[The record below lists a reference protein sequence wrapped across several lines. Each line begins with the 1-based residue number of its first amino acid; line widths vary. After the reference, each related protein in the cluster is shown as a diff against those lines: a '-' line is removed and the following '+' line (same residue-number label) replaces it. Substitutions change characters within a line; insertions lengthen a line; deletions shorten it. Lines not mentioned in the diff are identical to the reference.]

1 MIRRKM
7 DEQEKLLMQLKEETK
22 KLELRINEYKE
33 IQESIKKEGLQKLF
47 GLMREQDLH
56 FNFHSKNY
64 EHSCKNRS
72 IKKFEATRDNIMKAN
87 CYNSQKE
94 DLQYPLKEEPY
105 RNYELFNTV
114 LIVLMEQRKEIQDLK
129 ERMKEWTLISNSDS

>member
-7 DEQEKLLMQLKEETK
+7 DEQEKLLMKLKEETK

-33 IQESIKKEGLQKLF
+33 IQESLKKEGVQKLF
-47 GLMREQDLH
+47 GLLREQDLH

-64 EHSCKNRS
+64 EHSCKDRI
-72 IKKFEATRDNIMKAN
+72 IKKFEATRNNIIAAN
-87 CYNSQKE
+87 CYNGQKE
-94 DLQYPLKEEPY
+94 ELQYPLKEESY

-114 LIVLMEQRKEIQDLK
+114 LVILIEQQREIQDLK
-129 ERMKEWTLISNSDS
+129 ERL

>member
-1 MIRRKM
+1 M
-7 DEQEKLLMQLKEETK
+7 DEQEKLLSKLKEETK

-47 GLMREQDLH
+47 GLLREQDLH

-64 EHSCKNRS
+64 QYSYGIRCN
-72 IKKFEATRDNIMKAN
+72 KKFEATRDNIMKAN
-87 CYNSQKE
+87 CYNGQTE

-114 LIVLMEQRKEIQDLK
+114 LIVLMEQRKEIEELK
-129 ERMKEWTLISNSDS
+129 KRLNDELA

>member
-7 DEQEKLLMQLKEETK
+7 DEQEKLLTKLKEETE

-33 IQESIKKEGLQKLF
+33 IQESLNKKGVQKLF
-47 GLMREQDLH
+47 GLLREQDLH

-64 EHSCKNRS
+64 EHSCKNRI
-72 IKKFEATRDNIMKAN
+72 IKKFEATRNNIIAAN
-87 CYNSQKE
+87 CYNGQKE
-94 DLQYPLKEEPY
+94 ELQYPLKEESY

-114 LIVLMEQRKEIQDLK
+114 LVILIEQQREIQDLK
-129 ERMKEWTLISNSDS
+129 ERL